1 MNENVKPSQLLKMI
15 NLPPATLQRLNF
27 CGSSKASGVREWV
40 DSLLATKV
48 MHTSSKLY
56 HAIPEVSR
64 LKTDYQ
70 NRFDILE
77 ILRPSIQYSI
87 LGLQKSFLNQPLIL
101 PENAQKSVLVA
112 QSLQKN
118 MIDGYLATV
127 IQIAQKG
134 KANKQ
139 TLGLLTKTIH
149 RAITGIGLLFFRNYQ
164 IYASPPANMWSILN
178 ILYQVANYYNL
189 TKVPVTD
196 ITLKTARALSIE
208 NAYSRVLMLSCSKT
222 NQLSQPEI
230 DQAYTVYESWC
241 QAVSINNGLS
251 DERENFFA
259 VDLLSSQGPIF
270 KSKVQEHNSGHFI
283 ELNYT
288 ILLSQLSK
296 QSAASEETL
305 GAGAT
310 ITIPKDFSLPLLNHL
325 IQTWSN
331 VAQRKYKRKN
341 IESPADVAIGLTD
354 SHYFIC
360 NGQDFDYFLR
370 SSGSHEPQKISR
382 FSQGLTPASH
392 LDSYQNSS
400 VPVYRVLLQNS
411 STGGYCILWQ
421 GEISAKVVA
430 GELIGI
436 KEIGK
441 RTWSIGVIRWVRQLK
456 QASQLGIQLL
466 ANNAKPYGV
475 AQNYDMGGHSE
486 YMRAFFIPPS
496 KFGQGNPTLLTAFAP
511 LQEFD
516 KIKLIDGER
525 EWTAKLERVV
535 FSTKNV
541 QQFRFRNLDSG
552 NAQNSGKNETD
563 TPQKPKSFDSS
574 WE

>member
-1 MNENVKPSQLLKMI
+1 MNDNVKPSQLLKMI
-15 NLPPATLQRLNF
+15 NLPPATLPRLNF
-27 CGSSKASGVREWV
+27 CGSNKASGVREWV

-56 HAIPEVSR
+56 QAIPEVSR
-64 LKTDYQ
+64 LKTDFQ
-70 NRFDILE
+70 NRFEILE

-101 PENAQKSVLVA
+101 PESAQKAVLVA

-118 MIDGYLATV
+118 MIDGYVATV
-127 IQIAQKG
+127 MQIAQNG
-134 KANKQ
+134 RANKP
-139 TLGLLTKTIH
+139 TLDLLTKTIH

-178 ILYQVANYYNL
+178 ILYQVASYYDL
-189 TKVPVTD
+189 TKTPVTD
-196 ITLKTARALSIE
+196 ITLKTTRALSIE
-208 NAYSRVLMLSCSKT
+208 NAYSRVLMLACAKT
-222 NQLSQPEI
+222 NQLSQAEI
-230 DQAYTVYESWC
+230 EQAYTAFESWC
-241 QAVSINNGLS
+241 QVVSINAGLS
-251 DERENFFA
+251 DESENFFA

-270 KSKVQEHNSGHFI
+270 KSKVQAQNSGRFI
-283 ELNYT
+283 ELDYT
-288 ILLSQLSK
+288 SLLSQLSK
-296 QSAASEETL
+296 QSAASEENL
-305 GAGAT
+305 SAGAK
-310 ITIPKDFSLPLLNHL
+310 ITIAKDFSPPLLNHL

-331 VAQRKYKRKN
+331 VAQRKYERKN
-341 IESPADVAIGLTD
+341 IESPADVSIGLTD
-354 SHYFIC
+354 CHFFIC

-392 LDSYQNSS
+392 LDNYQNSS
-400 VPVYRVLLQNS
+400 APVYRVSLQNS
-411 STGGYCILWQ
+411 SAGGYCILWQ

-430 GELIGI
+430 GEIIGI

-441 RTWSIGVIRWVRQLK
+441 RTWSIGVIRWMRQLK

-475 AQNYDMGGHSE
+475 AQNYDMGGYSE

-496 KFGQGNPTLLTAFAP
+496 KFGHGNPTLLTAFAP

-552 NAQNSGKNETD
+552 DAQNTGSKDTQKSHQPKN
-563 TPQKPKSFDSS
+563 FDSS